1 MKIMP
6 KLIALI
12 AAVLALAACAVT
24 PQHYLVFFPK
34 DVTNLTPEG
43 QAVVIE
49 IARRSATLHPSRIIV
64 RGEADR
70 ATDQDTALAD
80 IRAAHVVAALSDAG
94 LDMARIERR
103 PPGVA
108 ADATAVRRV
117 EVTLA
122 P

>member
-1 MKIMP
+1 MP
-6 KLIALI
+6 KLMALI
-12 AAVLALAACAVT
+12 AAALALAACTAA
-24 PQHYLVFFPK
+24 PHHYLVFFPK
-34 DVTNLTPEG
+34 GVTSLTPEG
-43 QAVVIE
+43 QAVIAE
-49 IARRSATLHPSRIIV
+49 IAQRSATRHPSRIIV
-64 RGEADR
+64 RGEADG

-108 ADATAVRRV
+108 ADLAVPRRV
-117 EVTLA
+117 EVTLE